1 MVTPLKQ
8 RLLNILLADDGSENM
23 QPAIQILAS
32 LAHDPD
38 CTITTLRVFPSPDEQ
53 KRAEAALESG
63 KTSSLLQNRAFHF
76 QSKQVIGNPSEQI
89 LHFAG
94 QSSPDLL
101 VLGSKATG
109 RLGGLL
115 GNVATDV
122 LHAGEWPVL
131 IVRGACDSFK
141 KILLVT
147 DGSSSSRHTCEFLSA
162 FPLPDD
168 ASLEILHVVVPVRT
182 TYPVEPA
189 GLALPILSADDEARI
204 NQENVLHGQDQL
216 ERANCNF
223 HHLENV
229 KLTLRMGE
237 PLEQI
242 QACIKSGHI
251 DLLVCGSR
259 GSGNLTGW
267 LMGSIS
273 RELVQHA
280 PCSILVVRTPPG

>member
-1 MVTPLKQ
+1 MVTTSKQ
-8 RLLNILLADDGSENM
+8 RILNILLADDGSENM
-23 QPAIQILAS
+23 QPAIRLLAS
-32 LAHDPD
+32 LPHDPD
-38 CTITTLRVFPSPDEQ
+38 CTITALRVFPAPDGAEQ
-53 KRAEAALESG
+53 TKAAAESEL
-63 KTSSLLQNRAFHF
+63 TSSLLQNQPFHF
-76 QSKQVIGNPSEQI
+76 QSKQAVGNPSEQI
-89 LHFAG
+89 LRYAG
-94 QSSPDLL
+94 QSSPNLL

-109 RLGGLL
+109 KLGGLL

-122 LHAGEWPVL
+122 LHAGQWPVL
-131 IVRGACDSFK
+131 IVRGASNSFK

-147 DGSSSSRHTCEFLSA
+147 DGSPSSRHTCEFLSA

-168 ASLEILHVVVPVRT
+168 ASLEILHVVIPVRT

-216 ERANCNF
+216 EKANCEF
-223 HHLENV
+223 RHIENV

-242 QACIKSGHI
+242 QSCIKSGQI